1 MDYIKILDPNKGKKD
16 KNKEQIKINSIT
28 INLNPD
34 MLITTLN
41 VNSTKMQIK
50 RLRLSQWIKS
60 RKIVQRN

>member
-16 KNKEQIKINSIT
+16 KNKGQIKINSIT